1 MTAEKV
7 IAVHPFMGDGE
18 HKIAAL
24 TSDGRLFERKRDNRG
39 INYHP
44 GDSAPFEWT
53 EIATPGPRLVAFC
66 PFIGDGGLVVVTVNG
81 HMFERVKLGQ
91 AVTFSEP
98 QHAWRTMSGPLD
110 D

>member
-44 GDSAPFEWT
+44 GDSVVPNFRCGARVRNGRAFEASSALLIRFEGKLSIARPRHVQPTPSRSNLPSHAPSLEHSS
-53 EIATPGPRLVAFC
+53 PGMV
-66 PFIGDGGLVVVTVNG
+66 
-81 HMFERVKLGQ
+81 
-91 AVTFSEP
+91 
-98 QHAWRTMSGPLD
+98 
-110 D
+110 